1 MDNIVEYRSDV
12 PPENDYPRKIVSPV
26 APAPCCLVSMA
37 PVGRNAIDGMWRFHY
52 KRCSVCGYTVRCF
65 YAPSLIAMLDAGRQ
79 VRLALAEM
87 NLGTAG
93 RKRRTRE
100 EIDAERAAALRWPV
114 AKESKAR
121 PARMPRSGRL
131 VPSAA

>member
-1 MDNIVEYRSDV
+1 
-12 PPENDYPRKIVSPV
+12 
-26 APAPCCLVSMA
+26 
-37 PVGRNAIDGMWRFHY
+37 
-52 KRCSVCGYTVRCF
+52 
-65 YAPSLIAMLDAGRQ
+65 
-79 VRLALAEM
+79 M

-121 PARMPRSGRL
+121 PARLSRSERL